1 MVNNGQK
8 GNETTFNNAFLSR
21 TDDSDTVGVVS
32 LANVTDANSGSAI
45 VNTQRA
51 INKLFDSD
59 GTSGEADA
67 NAKLYS
73 SNNYVLDGDSRKVAI
88 ERLDT
93 AVGAKLDR
101 PGSSTLNGI
110 AKFTDTSG
118 AVLAS
123 SGITI
128 DSSDNITVPGDVIVN
143 GNATINGTL
152 TSVNSTTLEVTD
164 ANVLVNNGGNDASA
178 QGAGLTVER
187 TSTSGSIAFDS
198 ALQSKWKVGLLGSEA
213 ELVTVS
219 DTQALS
225 NKTIDGD
232 VNTVQDL
239 PLTSIKTSVG
249 NANKLFSFD
258 ASGVPVATISSP
270 TGTIVDTTSAQ
281 TITNKTIDGDTNTV
295 QDLAV
300 TSIKTLIGN
309 ADKFFSFDVTGA
321 PVVTKAVPAGVVLG
335 DTDIQT
341 ITNKTING
349 SSNTITNVSLSTG
362 VTGNLPVTNLGS
374 GTGATSS
381 TFWRG
386 DGTWA
391 SVSGSLANLAITSVT
406 STYSATTADDMILAS
421 GGAFTITLYA
431 ASGNSGKVIRIKKT
445 DFSLANII
453 TIDGN
458 GVETIDGAAT
468 TTLNTQ
474 YEQVTLVCDGAGWHI
489 MDRVIPSVSVAYTP
503 TITGFGTPTT
513 VEFHSRR
520 VGQNLEV
527 RGMFTSGIATAV
539 QAQITLGFGGTNA
552 NVTSAGS
559 SAISSLGN
567 VVGAGAISQAGA
579 FYYPVLA
586 IRSVNYVGLGLAA
599 TGVAGFTFQNGNA
612 LAANGNVFSFHCSV
626 PIAGWN

>member
-1 MVNNGQK
+1 MVNNGAK
-8 GNETTFNNAFLSR
+8 ANETTFNNAFLSR
-21 TDDSDTVGVVS
+21 TDNSDTVGVVG
-32 LANVTDANSGSAI
+32 LNNVTDVNSGAAI

-67 NAKLYS
+67 AAKLYS
-73 SNNYVLDGDSRKVAI
+73 SNNYVVDGDSRKVAI
-88 ERLDT
+88 ERLDVG
-93 AVGAKLDR
+93 VGAKLDK
-101 PGSSTLNGI
+101 PGSSTLNGL

-118 AVLAS
+118 AVIAS
-123 SGITI
+123 TGITV
-128 DSSDNITVPGDVIVN
+128 DASNNINVPGNVII
-143 GNATINGTL
+143 GGDATINGTL

-178 QGAGLTVER
+178 QGAGITVER

-198 ALQSKWKVGLLGSEA
+198 ALASKWKVGLLASEA
-213 ELVTVS
+213 EVVTVS
-219 DTQALS
+219 DAQTLA

-232 VNTVQDL
+232 LNTVQDL
-239 PLTSIKTSVG
+239 ALTSLKTTIG
-249 NANKLFSFD
+249 NANKFVSYD
-258 ASGVPVATISSP
+258 GSGVPVATITAPS
-270 TGTIVDTTSAQ
+270 GTIADLSSVQ
-281 TITNKTIDGDTNTV
+281 TFTNKTIDGDTNTV

-309 ADKFFSFDVTGA
+309 ADKFFSFDAAGV
-321 PVVTKAVPAGVVLG
+321 PIVTKAVPAGVVVG
-335 DTDIQT
+335 TTDIQT

-349 SSNTITNVSLSTG
+349 SSNTITNVSLVTG
-362 VTGNLPVTNLGS
+362 VTGNLPVTNLNS
-374 GTGATSS
+374 GAAASAA

-391 SVSGSLANLAITSVT
+391 SVAGSSGNLAVTSVT
-406 STYSATTADDMILAS
+406 SAYSATTADDLILAS
-421 GGAFTITLYA
+421 GGAFTITLYTA
-431 ASGNSGKVIRIKKT
+431 VGNSGKVIRIKKT
-445 DFSLANII
+445 DFSLSSII

-458 GVETIDGAAT
+458 GVETIDGAAS

-474 YEQVTLVCDGAGWHI
+474 YEQVTLVCDGVGWHI
-489 MDRVIPSVSVAYTP
+489 MDRVIPSVAVAYTP

-527 RGMFTSGIATAV
+527 RGAFTSGVTTAT

-552 NVTSAGS
+552 NVTTAGASALS
-559 SAISSLGN
+559 SFGN
-567 VVGAGAISQAGA
+567 VVGTGAVGVAGA
-579 FYYPVLA
+579 FYYPV
-586 IRSVNYVGLGLAA
+586 ITGRSLGYVGFGLAA
-599 TGVAGFTFQNGNA
+599 TGSVGFNLLNANLLASNGN
-612 LAANGNVFSFHCSV
+612 LFSFNCSV